1 MRRATETPD
10 IDEAHKCSA
19 YTTSQGRDREPKV
32 HRTKRYDLAWR
43 LTSEADHVLLLTATP
58 HHGDEDRFA
67 HFLRLVD
74 PDVFPEPHRLSEEA
88 AKIRRDVFRL
98 GDDCQWALRRL
109 KEDLRDMEGKRLF
122 PDRHAHTVTFTLST
136 DEFNLYKEVTGYIN
150 EFMPQQTGRRRGS
163 AALARTVFQRRIA
176 SSTRAIHE
184 SLERRLKKQQDLLD
198 ELEHLSPKQRS
209 KRLAVLQGLVTDAE
223 MDDGDLDDEMCDLLV
238 DEYSA
243 AVELDQ
249 IRAEIAALKE
259 IAERARRV
267 REQGPE
273 ADSKLRALMEC
284 LSRAEFDELKDGR
297 GKLLIFTEHRSTLN
311 HVREHLQTAGYTT
324 CEIHGSMNPR
334 QRKHAQEVFRTH
346 AQICVATEAAG
357 EGINLQFCHLMVNY
371 DLPWNPT
378 LLEQRLGRIHRIGQ
392 ERDCYAFNFVA
403 VESEEGDPI
412 IEGRILHRLLEKL
425 DQMNEALDGR
435 VFDVIGEGSMSG

>member
-1 MRRATETPD
+1 
-10 IDEAHKCSA
+10 
-19 YTTSQGRDREPKV
+19 
-32 HRTKRYDLAWR
+32 
-43 LTSEADHVLLLTATP
+43 
-58 HHGDEDRFA
+58 
-67 HFLRLVD
+67 
-74 PDVFPEPHRLSEEA
+74 
-88 AKIRRDVFRL
+88 
-98 GDDCQWALRRL
+98 
-109 KEDLRDMEGKRLF
+109 
-122 PDRHAHTVTFTLST
+122 
-136 DEFNLYKEVTGYIN
+136 
-150 EFMPQQTGRRRGS
+150 
-163 AALARTVFQRRIA
+163 
-176 SSTRAIHE
+176 
-184 SLERRLKKQQDLLD
+184 
-198 ELEHLSPKQRS
+198 LEHLSPKQRS